1 MPVDVPLTLSLFP
14 PITGGYVRAGFHE
27 VVNTEQCKEAAS
39 AAVARGASAWRI
51 SSTMF
56 TTVNHDIVLEPLGN
70 FKAQPKASDYPPV
83 KAGQQVADEL
93 AKIGLADEGSG
104 DTSNVASKL

>member
-1 MPVDVPLTLSLFP
+1 MKA
-14 PITGGYVRAGFHE
+14 GYHE
-27 VVNTEQCKEAAS
+27 VVNTDQCREAAS

-56 TTVNHDIVLEPLGN
+56 TTVNHDIVLEPLGQ
-70 FKAQPKASDYPPV
+70 FKEQPTANDYPPV

-104 DTSNVASKL
+104 DISSKL

>member
-1 MPVDVPLTLSLFP
+1 M
-14 PITGGYVRAGFHE
+14 RAGYHE
-27 VVNTEQCKEAAS
+27 VVNTDQCKAAAS

-56 TTVNHDIVLEPLGN
+56 TTLNHDIVLEPVGR
-70 FKAQPKASDYPPV
+70 FKEQQTAIDYPPI

-93 AKIGLADEGSG
+93 AKIGLTDEGSG
-104 DTSNVASKL
+104 GVSGSGSKL